1 MDKEYSIYL
10 NGITLVDSNLSEQDA
25 VQKARQ
31 YEALGLQVLVED
43 AWDCEPLHWNALW
56 YLVRSSW
63 RKGRGFYS
71 KY

>member
-31 YEALGLQVLVED
+31 YEASGLQVLVED
-43 AWDCEPLHWNALW
+43 AWDCEPLHWNAL
-56 YLVRSSW
+56 
-63 RKGRGFYS
+63 
-71 KY
+71 